1 MSRKLFAML
10 LVGLLSA
17 SVTAC
22 GGDDTP
28 ADTPDTDVDAGDD
41 AGEDTD
47 TDPNEPHPFEDEVDV
62 WMGDT
67 ANSADAPQAI
77 EAGETIGG
85 ELVGAPQYYE
95 LTLEAGTALKV
106 TVEAVDGDLA
116 GEDTFG
122 VTLQTV
128 ADEGNR
134 ALFYAE
140 GAASREFFIYADGSH
155 LLVPSTGEELSGA
168 YKITTEVVELDPQE
182 PTLPGV
188 TEGDMS
194 DGSIKV
200 FEVVADLDGTLAA
213 ETSAQRLA
221 PEGGVDTFLHVWDV
235 AAEARIAQND
245 DFGDGHYDSQV
256 FADIT
261 NGNTYYVIVD
271 AYSNDADG
279 LFELTMETYEGGST
293 EPVVIADGAEETGNI
308 EARLVGTDIK
318 AYSLTVEPG
327 ENFRVLVEADDALTP
342 AIVAV
347 SGPAGEEQQAGSSL
361 PVEGRAGMYVGV
373 GADEEEGQTFTLYV
387 SDERNLTE
395 DAEPVG
401 GEGFGYTLTVEAAT
415 RNAVSLEDSTSSAQV
430 LADVGNVTWFDVVV
444 PAKSIV
450 SLAVE
455 TEVAEDDF
463 TPLVVSAAYWTFSP
477 AFGGEAVLYNDADE
491 AVTMPVL
498 VRDAAFRGAATTTYT
513 LNATFVDGTLPE
525 GPTTYTFTDP
535 LLTSADA
542 EVIELPAQ
550 VFGMLDSEAAAAI
563 DEEAT
568 PVQFFSIDLVAGD
581 VLVAR
586 TSRGAEA
593 PEDEEEDDPS
603 TTDTIVRLFEGDGTT
618 QILEADYYVGQA
630 DAETFFSAF
639 SYEVEEDGTYFLS
652 VEPYCSASIFG
663 VFCADGEYRLDVFTD
678 GAAVVE

>member
-28 ADTPDTDVDAGDD
+28 TDTPDTDVETDAGDD
-41 AGEDTD
+41 TDTD
-47 TDPNEPHPFEDEVDV
+47 TDTEPSEPHPFEDEVDV

-67 ANSADAPQAI
+67 ANSADEPQAI
-77 EAGETIGG
+77 EAGQSIGG
-85 ELVGAPQYYE
+85 QLNGASQFYE
-95 LTLEAGTALKV
+95 LNLEAGTALKV
-106 TVEAVDGDLA
+106 TVDGVDGDFT
-116 GEDTFG
+116 GEGAFNVVVETM
-122 VTLQTV
+122 
-128 ADEGNR
+128 ADEGRR
-134 ALFYAE
+134 ALFYSADS
-140 GAASREFFIYADGSH
+140 ATREFFIYADGAHQIYS
-155 LLVPSTGEELSGA
+155 LPGEDTSGA
-168 YKITTEVVELDPQE
+168 YKISTEVIELAPE
-182 PTLPGV
+182 TPTLPGV

-200 FEVVADLDGTLAA
+200 YEVVADLDGTLAA

-256 FADIT
+256 FADVT
-261 NGNTYYVIVD
+261 SGNTYYVVVD

-308 EARLVGTDIK
+308 DARLVGTDIK

-387 SDERNLTE
+387 SDERNLSE

-498 VRDAAFRGAATTTYT
+498 VRDYAFRGAATTTYT

-618 QILEADYYVGQA
+618 QILEADYYIGQA
-630 DAETFFSAF
+630 EAGTFFSTF

-652 VEPYCSASIFG
+652 VQPYCDSFWG
-663 VFCADGEYRLDVFTD
+663 MNFCSDGAYRLDVFTN
-678 GAAVVE
+678 

>member
-10 LVGLLSA
+10 LVGLLTA
-17 SVTAC
+17 SVSAC

-28 ADTPDTDVDAGDD
+28 VDTPDTDVETDAGDD
-41 AGEDTD
+41 TD
-47 TDPNEPHPFEDEVDV
+47 VDPNEPHPFEDEVDV
-62 WMGDT
+62 WLGD
-67 ANSADAPQAI
+67 ANDAETPQAI
-77 EAGETIGG
+77 EVGETIGG
-85 ELVGAPQYYE
+85 QLNGAAQYFE

-106 TVEAVDGDLA
+106 TVDAVDGDLT

-128 ADEGNR
+128 ADESNR

-140 GAASREFFIYADGSH
+140 GATSREFFIYADGSH
-155 LLVPSTGEELSGA
+155 LLVPTTGEEFSGA

-194 DGSIKV
+194 DGSIQV
-200 FEVVADLDGTLAA
+200 YEVVADLDGTLAA

-245 DFGDGHYDSQV
+245 DIDFDGGNYDSRV
-256 FADIT
+256 FTNIT
-261 NGNTYYVIVD
+261 SGSTYYVIVD

-387 SDERNLTE
+387 SDERNLSE
-395 DAEPVG
+395 EAEPVG

-415 RNAVSLEDSTSSAQV
+415 RNAVSLEDTTSSAQV

-444 PAKSIV
+444 PAKTIV

-463 TPLVVSAAYWTFSP
+463 TPLVVSADFWTFSP
-477 AFGGEAVLYNDADE
+477 AFGSEAVLYNDADE

-498 VRDAAFRGAATTTYT
+498 VRDSAFRGAAATTYT

-525 GPTTYTFTDP
+525 SPTTYTFTDP

-563 DEEAT
+563 DEAAT

-586 TSRGAEA
+586 TQRGAEA
-593 PEDEEEDDPS
+593 PADEEEDDPS
-603 TTDTIVRLFEGDGTT
+603 TTDTVLRLFEGDGTT

-652 VEPYCSASIFG
+652 VQPYCQNILG
-663 VFCADGEYRLDVFTD
+663 MNFCSDGEYRLDVFTQTP
-678 GAAVVE
+678 VVE